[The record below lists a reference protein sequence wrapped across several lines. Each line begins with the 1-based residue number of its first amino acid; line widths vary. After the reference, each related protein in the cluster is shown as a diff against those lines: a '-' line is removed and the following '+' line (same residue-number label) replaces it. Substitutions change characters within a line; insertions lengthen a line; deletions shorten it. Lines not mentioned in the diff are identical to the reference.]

1 MKVLFLCDKNSYVTK
16 MSRVR
21 YHSIEAI
28 GKICELKWSGANWE
42 NYKSNLTVQDNID
55 ILYAGKEKPDVVIAY
70 KPLELNEFSKVKQTK
85 CIRYNEMYDIEWTK
99 KEIGESGA
107 NIVLCHHL
115 NDMRQ
120 YEEIYKDSDI
130 KFINVPHSAEQTVF
144 KDYGLKKQIDL
155 LLVGSIYYESMLG
168 NHYPLRVRMVNLLK
182 KMTPGYKCAIF
193 PHPGGVHYDAHT
205 NKYAIE
211 FAKAINSAKICIT
224 CSGAPNS
231 RFGKY
236 IEIPMCATAIAADI
250 PGEQQE
256 DISKFLIEINMLM
269 SDKQII
275 DKLEYYLENEN
286 ERKKKIY
293 EGLKYAS
300 QYTQEKYAKRF
311 IDGVRNA
318 I

>member
-1 MKVLFLCDKNSYVTK
+1 

-28 GKICELKWSGANWE
+28 GKICELKWSGTNWE
-42 NYKSNLTVQDNID
+42 NYDNSLTVQDNID

-85 CIRYNEMYDIEWTK
+85 CIRYNEMYDIKWTR
-99 KEIGESGA
+99 KEIDESGA
-107 NIVLCHHL
+107 DIVLCHHL

-155 LLVGSIYYESMLG
+155 LLVGSIYYKSLLG
-168 NHYPLRVRMVNLLK
+168 SHYPLRARMVDILRKINGK
-182 KMTPGYKCAIF
+182 YECGIY

-224 CSGAPNS
+224 CSGAPKS

-236 IEIPMCATAIAADI
+236 IEIPMCGTAIAADM

-256 DISKFLIEINMLM
+256 DFSKFLIEIDMSM
-269 SDKQII
+269 SDDHII
-275 DKLEYYLENEN
+275 DKLSFYLKNDE
-286 ERKKKIY
+286 ERLKKVK

-300 QYTQEKYAKRF
+300 QYTHEEYAKRF
-311 IDGVRNA
+311 MNEISGV